1 MLACEVALFRCRYQA
16 PNGAGPFEVTV
27 TSLAD
32 GDGAVVTHRPPLA
45 DRPTGGRADRAHRP
59 TPNRRGDDTAAVR

>member
-1 MLACEVALFRCRYQA
+1 MALFRCRYQD

-32 GDGAVVTHRPPLA
+32 GAGAVVTHRPPPA
-45 DRPTGGRADRAHRP
+45 
-59 TPNRRGDDTAAVR
+59 

>member
-1 MLACEVALFRCRYQA
+1 LALFRCRYQA

-32 GDGAVVTHRPPLA
+32 GDGAVVTHRPAPEPHGA
-45 DRPTGGRADRAHRP
+45 SP
-59 TPNRRGDDTAAVR
+59 VR